1 MSGQIQASIR
11 QKYIQH
17 NNKTNQFKI
26 IFRENRKDI
35 LLSIRQAISKSDDK
49 INYYEN
55 VNPDRI
61 NVSDIK
67 IID

>member
-17 NNKTNQFKI
+17 NNKTNRFKI